1 MNGCLNPRAR
11 TEIAH
16 PEMAFGIERLEDCE
30 MINVWRAIALEC
42 LYREWKKSNWPA
54 ARGRFARDITMHDLM
69 WLWGIRATRLNPPRV
84 KL

>member
-1 MNGCLNPRAR
+1 
-11 TEIAH
+11 
-16 PEMAFGIERLEDCE
+16 

-54 ARGRFARDITMHDLM
+54 TRAGFARDITMHDLM
-69 WLWGIRATRLNPPRV
+69 LLWGIRATRLNPPRV

>member
-1 MNGCLNPRAR
+1 
-11 TEIAH
+11 
-16 PEMAFGIERLEDCE
+16 

-54 ARGRFARDITMHDLM
+54 TRTGFARDVTMHDLM